1 VRPFQILRDL
11 SAQVMRAS
19 IRTGAEAEIYILT
32 SITLLSIFLLIACG
46 FRKLAGHGV
55 ECQAMAAEY

>member
-1 VRPFQILRDL
+1 MAFCQRYGLRIPILQAPMVG
-11 SAQVMRAS
+11 SCPV
-19 IRTGAEAEIYILT
+19 
-32 SITLLSIFLLIACG
+32 SITLLSIFLLIAWG